1 MSSLSAAV
9 VRPPDPE
16 RIAGDL
22 AALAAIHEDGPG
34 WTRRVFGEA
43 DRHARETVAAMMAG
57 AGLDTAIDAAGNV
70 IGVLRGEGPGRGP
83 ALVTGS
89 HTDTVAQGGRFDGII
104 GVVGAIEA
112 VRMLR
117 ESGIRLHHDLL
128 VADFLGEEPNDYG
141 LSCVGSRAV
150 AGTLTPAHLGLTLA
164 PGGAGG
170 AGPSGS
176 APDRLA
182 DGLVRAGADPEGALR
197 AAWAPGSV
205 LAYLEL
211 HIEQGPHLE
220 ALGAPLGVVT
230 SIVGIQRVEVT
241 YRGRPDHAGT
251 MPMALRH
258 DAGCAA
264 AAGLLAVERLADEG
278 NVATVG
284 VLELSPGATNVIP
297 GRARLLAE
305 SRSVDPAWLA
315 AFRTRL
321 AEELAGPALARGVE
335 VELEWLTME
344 PPTPMAASMSQ
355 LLTSA
360 AGALGHRVAPL
371 VSFAGHDAV
380 SMAHLGPTGMVF
392 VPSKDGRS
400 HCPEEWTDVADIAVG
415 VHTLAQA
422 LVGAD
427 RDGRAA

>member
-1 MSSLSAAV
+1 MGRMSSPSALS

-16 RIAGDL
+16 RIAADL
-22 AALAAIHEDGPG
+22 STLAAIHEDGPG

-43 DRHARETVAAMMAG
+43 DRDARNAVAAMMAG
-57 AGLDTAIDAAGNV
+57 VGLETAIDAAGNV
-70 IGVLRGEGPGRGP
+70 VGVLRGEGPAGGP

-89 HTDTVAQGGRFDGII
+89 HTDTVAQGGRFDGIV
-104 GVVGAIEA
+104 GVVGGIEA
-112 VRMLR
+112 VRVLR
-117 ESGIRLHHDLL
+117 ESGVRLDHDLR
-128 VADFLGEEPNDYG
+128 VVDFLGEEPNDYG

-150 AGTLTPAHLGLTLA
+150 AGTLTPAHLGLTLTT
-164 PGGAGG
+164 GGA
-170 AGPSGS
+170 APSG
-176 APDRLA
+176 ATADRLA
-182 DGLVRAGADPEGALR
+182 DGLIRAGTDPDAALR

-220 ALGAPLGVVT
+220 ALGAPLGIVT

-251 MPMALRH
+251 MPMGLRH

-264 AAGLLAVERLADEG
+264 AAGMLAVERLADEG

-284 VLELSPGATNVIP
+284 VLELSPGSTNVIP
-297 GRARLLAE
+297 GRARLVAE

-321 AEELAGPALARGVE
+321 AEELAGPARARGVD
-335 VELEWLTME
+335 VDLEWLTME
-344 PPTPMAASMSQ
+344 APTPMAASMSR
-355 LLTSA
+355 LLTAA

-422 LVGAD
+422 VVGAD
-427 RDGRAA
+427 RAGVR